1 METNMINEV
10 VNTVAT
16 EMTDEVVNEVVK
28 DAAEEVVVAAAK
40 KSANVWAK
48 LGFAGAGIAAG
59 VLGYKYVVKP
69 LAKKGKAKYDAWQE
83 RRKTK
88 KHNPDRAKGRQ
99 EVEAEYKVEGVGDPE
114 KEYPI

>member
-10 VNTVAT
+10 VNTAAT
-16 EMTDEVVNEVVK
+16 EIADEVVDEVVK
-28 DAAEEVVVAAAK
+28 DAAEEVVAAAAK

-48 LGFAGAGIAAG
+48 LGLAGAGIAAG

-69 LAKKGKAKYDAWQE
+69 LAKKGKAKFDAWHE